1 MDWLVII
8 ELAVLFFFVAM
19 LYASVG
25 FGGGSSYLALLALF
39 SLEYKMLRA
48 IALICNIVVVSGGT
62 YIFWRKGLIPF
73 KKVLPLVMVSVPMA
87 YLGGRMQIAEQSFF
101 ILLGI
106 VLILAAVLMMYQT
119 TQLTKEHLQLPS
131 TNRQQIQSGLLGG
144 GIGWLSGMVGIGGGI
159 FLAPTLALIRW
170 DEIKKIAATAS
181 FFILV
186 NSISGLAGQFS
197 QSGFSM
203 NWYLV
208 GILAASVF
216 IGGQIGSRLGAN
228 RFDPKT
234 IKRLMA
240 ALIFLVGCRII
251 YQQVALILQT

>member
-1 MDWLVII
+1 MI

-39 SLEYKMLRA
+39 GLNYKMLRA

-62 YIFWRKGLIPF
+62 YIFWKKGLIPF
-73 KKVLPLVMVSVPMA
+73 KKVIPLVLVSVPMA
-87 YLGGRMQIAEQSFF
+87 YLGGRMQIEEQFFF

-106 VLILAAVLMMYQT
+106 VLILASLLMMYQT
-119 TQLTKEHLQLPS
+119 IQSNQQTIQPPS
-131 TNRQQIQSGLLGG
+131 TNKQIQSGILGG

-159 FLAPTLALIRW
+159 FLAPTLALLRW

-186 NSISGLAGQFS
+186 NSLSGLAGQFS
-197 QSGFSM
+197 QADFLM
-203 NWYLV
+203 NWQLV

-216 IGGQIGSRLGAN
+216 IGGQIGSRLGVN
-228 RFDPKT
+228 RFNPRT

-240 ALIFLVGCRII
+240 ALIFFVGCRIL
-251 YQQVALILQT
+251 YQQLA